1 MWQQGFSKQS
11 QLEESLNL
19 EKIAHEHALAGGSIM
34 NVIRYASLEAL
45 KNERTTIASEDVLQ
59 GIRREYAKEGKGG

>member
-1 MWQQGFSKQS
+1 V
-11 QLEESLNL
+11 
-19 EKIAHEHALAGGSIM
+19 LAGGSIM

-45 KNERTTIASEDVLQ
+45 KNERTLIASEDVLQ

>member
-1 MWQQGFSKQS
+1 
-11 QLEESLNL
+11 
-19 EKIAHEHALAGGSIM
+19 M

-45 KNERTTIASEDVLQ
+45 KGGSTMIARDTVIQ